1 MSRFK
6 TAAIVGAVIGAVLP
20 VAGVLHEQ
28 RLHPQVILQDDGVT
42 PPNSCLPTACLETLK
57 HPHSH
62 VMLVRY
68 VSGEGHAYCLWT
80 EHRRL
85 FASDWRGTAELFP
98 ETGGVMGIARA
109 LPVPYDGLVVE
120 SAFIMPTHKQGENND

>member
-1 MSRFK
+1 MSK
-6 TAAIVGAVIGAVLP
+6 QPLIAGVAVLLLGLP
-20 VAGVLHEQ
+20 FAAMQCSYEAK
-28 RLHPQVILQDDGVT
+28 HPQVVLQDDGVT

-120 SAFIMPTHKQGENND
+120 SAFIMPDIDL